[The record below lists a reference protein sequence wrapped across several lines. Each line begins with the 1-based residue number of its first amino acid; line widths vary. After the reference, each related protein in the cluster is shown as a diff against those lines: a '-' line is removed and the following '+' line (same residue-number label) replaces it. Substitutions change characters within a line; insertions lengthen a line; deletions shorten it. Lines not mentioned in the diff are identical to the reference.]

1 MVHSTIFDTQ
11 MSVLYR
17 GCSPCR
23 ELPPTV
29 KKYFSKN
36 FYFIV
41 FSPCKQ
47 KHNLPIILSVAPKCA
62 HCSLTTEYQV
72 PALEEMLDG
81 VEDAICSFPEGFLDE
96 TLEAGQLHIYL
107 ARSLEDGDLTAQFWQ
122 NGDCHI
128 VIANQGCADE
138 GFYQGVAYAIDSHVL
153 GNSRKFDDWNKLNPE
168 GFLYSYSYS
177 KRPDAETYLRARREE
192 FASDIRFAMWQG
204 FQWAMDCH
212 RDPVYKLMAQLD
224 FEELC
229 QESQM
234 HTLPAAQ
241 AAQTA
246 QRAFTQSLP
255 EDKHALLDP
264 IIDHF
269 AYLET
274 YGYKLAHA
282 AGVELVFNL
291 LRLVT
296 PGHIGDSKSGF

>member
-1 MVHSTIFDTQ
+1 MKIIENILAQLTDTDTLLE
-11 MSVLYR
+11 SV
-17 GCSPCR
+17 
-23 ELPPTV
+23 
-29 KKYFSKN
+29 
-36 FYFIV
+36 
-41 FSPCKQ
+41 
-47 KHNLPIILSVAPKCA
+47 
-62 HCSLTTEYQV
+62 YQ
-72 PALEEMLDG
+72 
-81 VEDAICSFPEGFLDE
+81 AIAEVGPN
-96 TLEAGQLHIYL
+96 Y
-107 ARSLEDGDLTAQFWQ
+107 
-122 NGDCHI
+122 
-128 VIANQGCADE
+128 ADE
-138 GFYQGVAYAIDSHVL
+138 MAAYEQGVQALLQEVPGA
-153 GNSRKFDDWNKLNPE
+153 E
-168 GFLYSYSYS
+168 SY
-177 KRPDAETYLRARREE
+177 LQARRQE

-204 FQWAMDCH
+204 FRWALDCH
-212 RDPVYKLMAQLD
+212 RDPIYKLLAQLD